1 MLFNAAD
8 SKLVFICSTKTQ
20 QPSSLGSPGYPI
32 CQPGAAGHHL
42 VRRITPMKMCA
53 EAVVGVGEPPL
64 LRGKLLLGFH
74 YLLPLIMMA
83 AAGGLGRGAEANRKA
98 GEG

>member
-32 CQPGAAGHHL
+32 CQPGAAGHNL
-42 VRRITPMKMCA
+42 VRRIPPMKMCA
-53 EAVVGVGEPPL
+53 EAIADVGEPPL

-74 YLLPLIMMA
+74 YLLPLIMTEA
-83 AAGGLGRGAEANRKA
+83 ADSRGR
-98 GEG
+98 